1 MNRYSTVNGEWSQ
14 KVVNSSLAPP
24 LGSVLDNSGVQRE
37 GPIYDLLLPTLF
49 GQVEPIHDELCDL
62 VSLTSAKWDLGKP
75 EAPQ

>member
-37 GPIYDLLLPTLF
+37 GPIYDLLLPTL
-49 GQVEPIHDELCDL
+49 
-62 VSLTSAKWDLGKP
+62 LTKWNQFMMNCAILYH
-75 EAPQ
+75 